1 MIPEISRKLHHAF
14 ILPKASNVSVHIAC
28 KGNIFSET
36 VEWQNMMNFN
46 KPTKSIKY
54 FIVHGSFI

>member
-1 MIPEISRKLHHAF
+1 MRL
-14 ILPKASNVSVHIAC
+14 LPKASNVSVHIAC
-28 KGNIFSET
+28 KGNIFSEI

-54 FIVHGSFI
+54 CIAHGSFI